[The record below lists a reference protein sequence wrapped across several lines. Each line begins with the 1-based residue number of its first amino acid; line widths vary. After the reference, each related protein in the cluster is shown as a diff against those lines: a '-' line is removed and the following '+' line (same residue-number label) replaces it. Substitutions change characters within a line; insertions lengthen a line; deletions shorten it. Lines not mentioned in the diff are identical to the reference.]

1 MTTRDTSAKEVFVA
15 RTAVVKIV
23 RLLNWISWPETT
35 QMDVKCQLTTMYQD
49 YQGIN
54 FAYRVKVL

>member
-1 MTTRDTSAKEVFVA
+1 MTTRDTSAKEGFVA
-15 RTAVVKIV
+15 RTAVVNIV
-23 RLLNWISWPETT
+23 RLLNWISWPQPT
-35 QMDVKCQLTTMYQD
+35 QMDVNCQLTTMYQD